1 MTQSQLIDAIAAA
14 IARMEGYYVQ
24 QSISQRNRNP
34 GNLRSWGTLPTV
46 GGYAKFDSDA
56 TGWAALKRQ
65 VSRNI
70 GRGLTMYEFFGG
82 RAGVYPGYAPA
93 ADANHP
99 REYAEFVAR
108 QVGCAPDVVL
118 STLTEKDKK

>member
-1 MTQSQLIDAIAAA
+1 MTPAQLIDAIAAA
-14 IARMEGYYVQ
+14 IARMEGYYVS

-46 GGYAKFDSDA
+46 GGYAKFDTDA
-56 TGWAALKRQ
+56 AGWAALKRQ

-70 GRGLTMYEFFGG
+70 GRNLTLYEFFGG
-82 RAGVYPGYAPA
+82 KPGVYPGYAPA
-93 ADANHP
+93 ADSNHP
-99 REYAEFVAR
+99 REYAEFVSR

-118 STLTEKDKK
+118 STLTAKDIK

>member
-1 MTQSQLIDAIAAA
+1 VTRDQLIDAIVAA
-14 IARMEGYYVQ
+14 IARMEGYHKPN
-24 QSISQRNRNP
+24 SIAQRNRNP

-46 GGYAKFDSDA
+46 GGYAQFPTEA
-56 TGWAALKRQ
+56 AGLAALRRQ

-82 RAGVYPGYAPA
+82 KPGVYPGYAPA
-93 ADANHP
+93 ADSNHP

-108 QVGCAPDVVL
+108 QVGCQPDAVL
-118 STLTEKDKK
+118 STLMEGKDQ